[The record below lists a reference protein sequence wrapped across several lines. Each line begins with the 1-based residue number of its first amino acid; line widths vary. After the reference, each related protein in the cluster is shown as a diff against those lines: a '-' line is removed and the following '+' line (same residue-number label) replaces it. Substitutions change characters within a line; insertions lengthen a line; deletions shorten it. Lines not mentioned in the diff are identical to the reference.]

1 MKMAA
6 VVYVV
11 RDGLPM
17 ALDEFHK
24 IRDTPEMIEKIQAR
38 FGGHSITVY
47 PDASGQNTSSKNA
60 SESDLSLLRKAG
72 FTVVVDSTNP
82 GVKDRINSVNAM
94 FLNTYGERRLKVN
107 IDQCPQLTQCL
118 ERQTYTDKGEP
129 DKDPK
134 KGHDH
139 MNDAA
144 GYFIAKRYP
153 IKTRVASQESLRM

>member
-1 MKMAA
+1 M
-6 VVYVV
+6 
-11 RDGLPM
+11 
-17 ALDEFHK
+17 
-24 IRDTPEMIEKIQAR
+24 
-38 FGGHSITVY
+38 
-47 PDASGQNTSSKNA
+47 
-60 SESDLSLLRKAG
+60 
-72 FTVVVDSTNP
+72 VVDSQNP
-82 GVKDRINSVNAM
+82 GVKDRINAVNAM

-144 GYFIAKRYP
+144 GYFIAKRFP
-153 IKTRVASQESLRM
+153 IKTQSAGTRRIGGLA